1 MPHTIDLPVVPE
13 EAGPSEQAGA
23 TVQVPKDML
32 GSGSN
37 FVLRVRGSSL
47 EDEQIRDGDYLVVN
61 SRTTPERGEMVVASV
76 GDGTLVRQ
84 FYSQD
89 DGRIQ
94 LRPTNRSLPPMILPA
109 DHVRIRGIVVGII
122 RKYQPR

>member
-1 MPHTIDLPVVPE
+1 MPHAIDLPLV
-13 EAGPSEQAGA
+13 SEQAGA
-23 TVQVPKDML
+23 TGATIQVPEDML

-37 FVLRVRGSSL
+37 YVVRVRGSSL

-61 SRTTPERGEMVVASV
+61 SRTMPERGEMVVATV
-76 GDGTLVRQ
+76 GEGTLVRQ

-109 DHVRIRGIVVGII
+109 GHVRIEGIVVGII